1 MKTKIALLLNALY
14 LVIGCSSTDKTHIS
28 QTELLQLIESGKA
41 PVIIDVRSD
50 SEFSSS
56 HVPGAKH
63 ISFWKAFSTDD
74 LDDYPEKELLVLYCE
89 HGPRAGIAK
98 FAFGL
103 SGFENMVYLQG
114 HMTAWKKAKLPV
126 EVVNIDEKK

>member
-1 MKTKIALLLNALY
+1 M
-14 LVIGCSSTDKTHIS
+14 
-28 QTELLQLIESGKA
+28 
-41 PVIIDVRSD
+41 RSD
-50 SEFSSS
+50 SEYTTS

-63 ISFWKAFSTDD
+63 ISFWQAFSSDE
-74 LDDYPEKELLVLYCE
+74 LDDYPDDEILVLYCE

-114 HMTAWKKAKLPV
+114 HMTAWKAAKLPV
-126 EVVNIDEKK
+126 EVAGIDEQK

>member
-1 MKTKIALLLNALY
+1 MKIKIALLLNALY
-14 LVIGCSSTDKTHIS
+14 LLIGCNSTEKTHIS
-28 QTELLQLIESGKA
+28 QAELLQLIESGNA

-50 SEFSSS
+50 SEFTGS

-63 ISFWKAFSTDD
+63 ISFWKAFTTDD

-103 SGFENMVYLQG
+103 SGLENMVYLQG
-114 HMTAWKKAKLPV
+114 HMSAWKKAKLPV
-126 EVVNIDEKK
+126 EVASIDKQK